1 VPPEL
6 LPRLRVH
13 VIDLHGGRSVHFSP
27 VASPRGRAPEI
38 SDDEAGF
45 RIGQLPRGAD
55 SRKLD
60 RQLPSVLTPRF
71 LVLFAPRCHFEPRPY
86 WLVGGGFAGPSG
98 TYPR

>member
-1 VPPEL
+1 MHGGRYNSGPGSHLRGLVVERRVPPEL

-38 SDDEAGF
+38 SDDEGGF

-60 RQLPSVLTPRF
+60 RQS
-71 LVLFAPRCHFEPRPY
+71 
-86 WLVGGGFAGPSG
+86 
-98 TYPR
+98 